1 MSDRASARRPN
12 MARLLEILLDGELLS
27 WDAPAGGPPRYAD
40 SPDYRRAL
48 ERARVRSG
56 SDEAVITGLGHLA
69 GRPVAV
75 IASNYAFLTGS
86 VGATAGNRVIAAVER
101 ATAER
106 LPVLG
111 IAASAGTRM
120 QEGTPAFVR
129 MAGIAS
135 AIAEHQ
141 QAGLAYVAYL
151 RHPTLGGVLASWGS
165 LGQVTLAEPGALIG
179 FLGPKVYA
187 ALHGEEFPSGI
198 QTAEHLF
205 EHGLVDAVIPPDRLR
220 PALIR
225 VFGLML
231 DSPPPPPPASELP
244 ESPAPESESP
254 TAARAARQVPDP
266 PMSAPLPA
274 PTAWESVT
282 ATRDPARPG
291 LRELLAC
298 ADDAFTL
305 TDAGPASPASG
316 ALLALA
322 RFGGW
327 SCVVTGHDRSAP
339 ADHPGG
345 PASLRLAQ
353 RAGRLAASLRLPLV
367 TVIDTP
373 GSELSARAE
382 EDGTSREIATC
393 LAVMATLEVPTLSV
407 LLGQGGGGA
416 ALALLPTD
424 RAIAASH
431 SWLTPLPPEGAS
443 VILHSTV
450 THAAE
455 VSERQRIR
463 ARDLFDLGLIDVL
476 IEEKPDAASAP
487 GPFLSSMTAAIED
500 QLRAL
505 SAEPVGQRHARRRGR
520 WRAFSDD
527 LEPVERAT

>member
-1 MSDRASARRPN
+1 MSDRAIARRPS

-135 AIAEHQ
+135 VIAEHQ
-141 QAGLAYVAYL
+141 RAGLAYVTYL

-205 EHGLVDAVIPPDRLR
+205 EHGLVDAVVPPDRLR

-231 DSPPPPPPASELP
+231 DSPTAQAA

-254 TAARAARQVPDP
+254 AAARQVPDP
-266 PMSAPLPA
+266 LMPAPLPA

-282 ATRDPARPG
+282 ATRDPVRPG

-298 ADDAFTL
+298 ASDAFTL
-305 TDAGPASPASG
+305 ADAGPASPASG

-327 SCVVTGHDRSAP
+327 PCVVTGHDRSAP

-450 THAAE
+450 TRAAE
-455 VSERQRIR
+455 VSEQQRIR
-463 ARDLFDLGLIDVL
+463 ARDLFDLGLVDVL
-476 IEEKPDAASAP
+476 IDEKPDAANAP
-487 GPFLSSMTAAIED
+487 GPFLGSMTAAIED

-505 SAEPVGQRHARRRGR
+505 SAEPAGQRHARRRGR
-520 WRAFSDD
+520 WRALSDD